1 MAARN
6 EVQFW
11 DLRYMLL
18 LLALISITCFA
29 VGLGIYDHNG
39 ARYEDYLTDWGDGLA
54 MASVSLQPFSDNVK

>member
-1 MAARN
+1 
-6 EVQFW
+6 
-11 DLRYMLL
+11 MLL